1 MKYPHEEGKNMAGEV
16 LDVLENDALTFT
28 IKDKS

>member
-16 LDVLENDALTFT
+16 FDVLENDALTFT